1 MNKKSVLK
9 KSLELFE
16 LEKIDRDIFSWN
28 GKNVG
33 YKRIFG
39 GQVMAQT
46 LIAAYKT
53 IDVEHF
59 AHSYHSYFLRPG
71 DMDKS
76 ITFTVDR
83 IRDGKSFTT
92 RSVKAIQEG
101 EVIFNCSIS
110 FQKREKGLEHQI
122 EMPDVPEPE
131 SLKSEQ
137 EIREEILK
145 ELNMKKE
152 DMPMFIKQ
160 REIEMRPVEHQNY
173 FKPERMPPYKNTW
186 IKTDG
191 SLPKDQEIQQAFL
204 LYISDMGLLGAANNS
219 VGVNFLTKNLQNA
232 SLDHAMW
239 FHRKLDLDGWFLY
252 SIDSPVTRNA
262 RGFSRGS
269 IFSSSNN
276 SKDFFRTDFLFIRFK
291 LHSDLHLLTIPSL
304 L

>member
-1 MNKKSVLK
+1 MADKPSLNRP
-9 KSLELFE
+9 LELFN
-16 LEKIDRDIFSWN
+16 LEKVDRDIFSWN

-53 IDVEHF
+53 VNVEHF
-59 AHSYHSYFLRPG
+59 AHSFHSYFIRPCN
-71 DMDKS
+71 MEKP

-92 RSVKAIQEG
+92 RSVKAIQDG

-110 FQKREKGLEHQI
+110 FQKREKGLEHQVD
-122 EMPDVPEPE
+122 MPDVPEPE
-131 SLKSEQ
+131 TLKSEQ
-137 EIREEILK
+137 ELREDILK
-145 ELNMKKE
+145 ELKMKKE
-152 DMPMFIKQ
+152 DMPMFFRQ
-160 REIEMRPVEHQNY
+160 QEIEMRPVEKQNY

-186 IKTDG
+186 IKNEG
-191 SLPKDQEIQQAFL
+191 KLPDDQVIQQAFL

-239 FHRKLDLDGWFLY
+239 FHRKLDLNGWFLY
-252 SIDSPVTRNA
+252 TIESPITRNA

-269 IFSSSNN
+269 IFSRDGKLIASC
-276 SKDFFRTDFLFIRFK
+276 TQEGLIR
-291 LHSDLHLLTIPSL
+291 LWDDQ
-304 L
+304 

>member
-1 MNKKSVLK
+1 MADKPSLNRP
-9 KSLELFE
+9 LELFN
-16 LEKIDRDIFSWN
+16 LEKVDRDIFSWN

-53 IDVEHF
+53 VNVEHF
-59 AHSYHSYFLRPG
+59 AHSFHSYFIRPG
-71 DMDKS
+71 NMEKP

-92 RSVKAIQEG
+92 RSVKAIQDG

-110 FQKREKGLEHQI
+110 FQKREKGLEHQVD
-122 EMPDVPEPE
+122 MPDVPEPE
-131 SLKSEQ
+131 TLKSEQ
-137 EIREEILK
+137 ELREDILK
-145 ELNMKKE
+145 ELKMKKE
-152 DMPMFIKQ
+152 DMPMFFRQ
-160 REIEMRPVEHQNY
+160 QEIEMRPVEKQNY

-186 IKTDG
+186 IKNEG
-191 SLPKDQEIQQAFL
+191 KLPDDQVIQQAFL

-239 FHRKLDLDGWFLY
+239 FHRKLDLNGWFLY
-252 SIDSPVTRNA
+252 TIESPITRNA

-269 IFSSSNN
+269 IFSRDGKLIASC
-276 SKDFFRTDFLFIRFK
+276 TQEGLIR
-291 LHSDLHLLTIPSL
+291 LWDD
-304 L
+304 

>member
-145 ELNMKKE
+145 ELKMKKE

-191 SLPKDQEIQQAFL
+191 SLPEDQVIQQAFL

-252 SIDSPVTRNA
+252 SIDSPVLGMQEDFREA
-262 RGFSRGS
+262 LF
-269 IFSSSNN
+269 FQEMEN
-276 SKDFFRTDFLFIRFK
+276 S
-291 LHSDLHLLTIPSL
+291 LHHVLKRA
-304 L
+304 

>member
-1 MNKKSVLK
+1 MADKPSLNRP
-9 KSLELFE
+9 LELFN

-53 IDVEHF
+53 VNVEHF
-59 AHSYHSYFLRPG
+59 AHSFHSYFIRPG
-71 DMDKS
+71 NMEKP

-92 RSVKAIQEG
+92 RSVKAIQDS

-110 FQKREKGLEHQI
+110 FQKREKGLEHQVD
-122 EMPDVPEPE
+122 MPDVPEPE
-131 SLKSEQ
+131 TLKSEQ
-137 EIREEILK
+137 ELREDILK
-145 ELNMKKE
+145 ELKMKKE
-152 DMPMFIKQ
+152 DMPMFFRQ
-160 REIEMRPVEHQNY
+160 QEIEMRTVEKQNY

-186 IKTDG
+186 IKNEG
-191 SLPKDQEIQQAFL
+191 KLPDDQVIQQAFL

-239 FHRKLDLDGWFLY
+239 FHRKLDLNGWFLY
-252 SIDSPVTRNA
+252 TIESPITRNA

-269 IFSSSNN
+269 IFSRDGKLIASC
-276 SKDFFRTDFLFIRFK
+276 TQEGLIR
-291 LHSDLHLLTIPSL
+291 LWDD
-304 L
+304 

>member
-1 MNKKSVLK
+1 MADKPSLNRP
-9 KSLELFE
+9 LELFN
-16 LEKIDRDIFSWN
+16 LEKVDRDIFSWN

-53 IDVEHF
+53 VSVEHF
-59 AHSYHSYFLRPG
+59 AHSFHSYFIRPG
-71 DMDKS
+71 NMEKP

-92 RSVKAIQEG
+92 RSVKAIQDG

-110 FQKREKGLEHQI
+110 FQKREKGLEHQVD
-122 EMPDVPEPE
+122 MPDVPEPE
-131 SLKSEQ
+131 TLKSEQ
-137 EIREEILK
+137 ELREDILK
-145 ELNMKKE
+145 ELKMKKE
-152 DMPMFIKQ
+152 DMPMFFRQ
-160 REIEMRPVEHQNY
+160 QEIEMRPVEKQNY

-186 IKTDG
+186 IKNEG
-191 SLPKDQEIQQAFL
+191 KLPDDQVIQQAFL

-239 FHRKLDLDGWFLY
+239 FHRKLDLNGWFLY
-252 SIDSPVTRNA
+252 TIESPITRNA

-269 IFSSSNN
+269 IFSRDGKLIASC
-276 SKDFFRTDFLFIRFK
+276 TQEGLIR
-291 LHSDLHLLTIPSL
+291 LWDD
-304 L
+304 

>member
-1 MNKKSVLK
+1 MADKPSLNRP
-9 KSLELFE
+9 LELFN
-16 LEKIDRDIFSWN
+16 LEKVDRDIFSWN

-53 IDVEHF
+53 VNVEHF
-59 AHSYHSYFLRPG
+59 AHSFHSYFIRPG
-71 DMDKS
+71 NMEKP

-92 RSVKAIQEG
+92 RSVKAIQDG

-110 FQKREKGLEHQI
+110 FQKREKGLEHQVD
-122 EMPDVPEPE
+122 MPDVPEPE
-131 SLKSEQ
+131 TLKSEQ
-137 EIREEILK
+137 ELREDILK
-145 ELNMKKE
+145 ELKMKKE
-152 DMPMFIKQ
+152 DMPMFFRQ
-160 REIEMRPVEHQNY
+160 QEIEMRPVEKQNY

-186 IKTDG
+186 IKNDG
-191 SLPKDQEIQQAFL
+191 KLPDDQAIQQAFL

-239 FHRKLDLDGWFLY
+239 FHRKLDLNGWFLY
-252 SIDSPVTRNA
+252 TIESPITRNA

-269 IFSSSNN
+269 IFSRDGKLIASC
-276 SKDFFRTDFLFIRFK
+276 TQEGLIR
-291 LHSDLHLLTIPSL
+291 LWDD
-304 L
+304 

>member
-145 ELNMKKE
+145 ELKMKKE
-152 DMPMFIKQ
+152 DMPPGTGDAQLTMSQRVPLAGAVIVSTPQDIALLDARKGLNMFKKVNVPVLGIVENMSTFVCPKCGEPSDIFGSGGAKQ
-160 REIEMRPVEHQNY
+160 EALRLGVDFLGGIPLHMDIRITSDEGKPVV
-173 FKPERMPPYKNTW
+173 
-186 IKTDG
+186 
-191 SLPKDQEIQQAFL
+191 L
-204 LYISDMGLLGAANNS
+204 
-219 VGVNFLTKNLQNA
+219 
-232 SLDHAMW
+232 
-239 FHRKLDLDGWFLY
+239 
-252 SIDSPVTRNA
+252 DSPNSHHSKSYKEIASAVWRNV
-262 RGFSRGS
+262 SRQRKTPPLIVG
-269 IFSSSNN
+269 
-276 SKDFFRTDFLFIRFK
+276 
-291 LHSDLHLLTIPSL
+291 P
-304 L
+304 

>member
-1 MNKKSVLK
+1 MADKPSLNRP
-9 KSLELFE
+9 LELFN
-16 LEKIDRDIFSWN
+16 LEKVDRDIFSWN

-53 IDVEHF
+53 VNVEHF
-59 AHSYHSYFLRPG
+59 AHSFHSYFIRPG
-71 DMDKS
+71 NMEKP

-92 RSVKAIQEG
+92 RSVKAIQDG

-110 FQKREKGLEHQI
+110 FQKREKGFEHQVD
-122 EMPDVPEPE
+122 MPDVPEPE
-131 SLKSEQ
+131 TLKSEQ
-137 EIREEILK
+137 ELREDILK
-145 ELNMKKE
+145 ELKMKKE
-152 DMPMFIKQ
+152 DMPMFFRQ
-160 REIEMRPVEHQNY
+160 QEIEMRPVEKQNY

-186 IKTDG
+186 IKNEG
-191 SLPKDQEIQQAFL
+191 KLPDDQVIQQAFL

-239 FHRKLDLDGWFLY
+239 FHRKLDLNGWFLY
-252 SIDSPVTRNA
+252 TIESPITRNA

-269 IFSSSNN
+269 IFSRDGKLIASC
-276 SKDFFRTDFLFIRFK
+276 TQEGLIR
-291 LHSDLHLLTIPSL
+291 LWDD
-304 L
+304 